1 MAFYELRRY
10 RVRPGR
16 MDDWVRYMEEVIIP
30 FQVARGMVIAG
41 SFRGEEDDSTYVW
54 LRRFESEAER
64 ERLYAAVYES
74 DQWEQEISPRVGELI
89 DRSAIEVTRLV
100 ATSQVGAALGVC
112 RIGAPAAYR
121 QGSVRQGGAGPRA
134 TPAGVALG
142 AVAPAMSEPQA
153 EVDASLRPGA
163 AFRLGELEV
172 QVCADVTFRLDGG
185 MMYGTVPRVMWERFA
200 VPDARNRVAV
210 AARSMLVRGR
220 DAGGA
225 PALVLV
231 DTGLGDLAAGARFR
245 ELYGVTDPAWRLL
258 AELAALGVSP
268 EAVTHVVL
276 THLHFDHAG
285 GAVRGS
291 GAAARPTFP
300 AARYLVHG
308 GELAYARSPDR
319 RSQAS
324 YKAENWEPLAAAGV
338 LDTVAG
344 EDGGDSGSVAARRA
358 GPHRPS
364 PSGDGVR
371 RRPHRAV
378 HRRPVPVRGPSQA
391 PLRARPR
398 RRSPGVRW
406 RPGAAT

>member
-1 MAFYELRRY
+1 MSG
-10 RVRPGR
+10 P
-16 MDDWVRYMEEVIIP
+16 
-30 FQVARGMVIAG
+30 Q
-41 SFRGEEDDSTYVW
+41 S
-54 LRRFESEAER
+54 
-64 ERLYAAVYES
+64 AA
-74 DQWEQEISPRVGELI
+74 
-89 DRSAIEVTRLV
+89 
-100 ATSQVGAALGVC
+100 
-112 RIGAPAAYR
+112 
-121 QGSVRQGGAGPRA
+121 
-134 TPAGVALG
+134 
-142 AVAPAMSEPQA
+142 
-153 EVDASLRPGA
+153 ASCRPGA
-163 AFRLGELEV
+163 TLHLGELEV

-200 VPDARNRVAV
+200 VPDERNRVPV

-231 DTGLGDLAAGARFR
+231 DTGLGDLATGARFR

-268 EAVTHVVL
+268 DTVTHVVL

-300 AARYLVHG
+300 EARYLVHG
-308 GELAYARSPDR
+308 GELAYARAPDR

-344 EDGGDSGSVAARRA
+344 EVE
-358 GPHRPS
+358 
-364 PSGDGVR
+364 V
-371 RRPHRAV
+371 V
-378 HRRPVPVRGPSQA
+378 
-391 PLRARPR
+391 
-398 RRSPGVRW
+398 PGVWLRDA
-406 RPGAAT
+406 PGHTDHHQVVTVSGGGRTVLFTADLFPFAAHLKPHYVPALDVDPRLTMATRHRYLERIAAEGWLLLFQHDAAHALVQVDANLGVTPVHLA

>member
-1 MAFYELRRY
+1 
-10 RVRPGR
+10 
-16 MDDWVRYMEEVIIP
+16 
-30 FQVARGMVIAG
+30 
-41 SFRGEEDDSTYVW
+41 
-54 LRRFESEAER
+54 
-64 ERLYAAVYES
+64 
-74 DQWEQEISPRVGELI
+74 
-89 DRSAIEVTRLV
+89 
-100 ATSQVGAALGVC
+100 
-112 RIGAPAAYR
+112 
-121 QGSVRQGGAGPRA
+121 
-134 TPAGVALG
+134 
-142 AVAPAMSEPQA
+142 MSGPQA
-153 EVDASLRPGA
+153 VVPASFRPGA
-163 AFRLGELEV
+163 ALRLGELEV

-210 AARSMLVRGR
+210 AARSMLIRGR

-338 LDTVAG
+338 LATVAG
-344 EDGGDSGSVAARRA
+344 ETEVIPGVWLRDAPGHTDHHQVVTVSGGGRTLLFTADLFPFAGHLKPHYVPALDVDPRRTMA
-358 GPHRPS
+358 T
-364 PSGDGVR
+364 R
-371 RRPHRAV
+371 RRYLEQIAAEGWLLLFQHDAAHALV
-378 HRRPVPVRGPSQA
+378 QVDANLGVTPVT
-391 PLRARPR
+391 PR
-398 RRSPGVRW
+398 
-406 RPGAAT
+406 